1 MLIFRQ
7 VKKNSIKNT
16 PITQATI
23 AGVKAASRV
32 KAYKY

>member
-7 VKKNSIKNT
+7 SKKNSIKNT
-16 PITQATI
+16 PITQANI
-23 AGVKAASRV
+23 AGVKTASRV

>member
-7 VKKNSIKNT
+7 AKKNSIKNT

-23 AGVKAASRV
+23 VGVKAASRV
-32 KAYKY
+32 KACKY